1 MYFFVQLVFGLGSAG
16 KKGKS
21 QNMTKKPV
29 LPVLLLDQLVEHKS
43 VGSTRM
49 RPAILKSAYI
59 HIDTSALRVAW
70 YLP

>member
-1 MYFFVQLVFGLGSAG
+1 MIRAG
-16 KKGKS
+16 KKGCKS
-21 QNMTKKPV
+21 QKY
-29 LPVLLLDQLVEHKS
+29 DQETSLVEHKS